1 MTSDRSRVERFIE
14 SLIAEIPLAGAS
26 LLIARG
32 ETVIYERTF
41 GAYDLTLRLTI
52 ASASKWLSAAV
63 IASLLDDGTL
73 HLDERASDYIES
85 FNGDKSS
92 ITLRQ
97 LLAHTSGLPRGEAPC
112 VDQLDVTLAD
122 CADAIA
128 HLPLDAAP
136 GATFAYGENS
146 YQVAAHMAEVA
157 TGKSWDDLFLERMAA
172 PLGLTATDY
181 GLRSREPG
189 YVRVSNPRIGSG
201 LRSTLGDYGRF
212 VRMIANRGVIEGR
225 RVLSEGTLALMAEDH
240 TFGAPVA
247 FSPNLLTPHGYGLGC
262 WRDRVDEQVRAL
274 QVSSPGAYGFTPW
287 VDVGLGLAGVL
298 LVRNA
303 YGRMA
308 APARELQRLVRE
320 VTSVS

>member
-1 MTSDRSRVERFIE
+1 MAHNFAPVERFVE

-32 ETVIYERTF
+32 EDVIYECAL
-41 GAYDLTLRLTI
+41 GAYDLTLRLPI

-63 IASLLDDGTL
+63 IATLIDDGTL

-85 FNGDKSS
+85 FDGDKSA
-92 ITLRQ
+92 ITMRQ
-97 LLAHTSGLPRGEAPC
+97 LLAHTSGLPKGEAPC
-112 VDQLDVTLAD
+112 VDQPETKLAE
-122 CADAIA
+122 CADVIA
-128 HLPLDAAP
+128 RLSLDAAP
-136 GATFAYGENS
+136 GVAFAYGENGF
-146 YQVAAHMAEVA
+146 QVAARMAEVA
-157 TGKSWDDLFLERMAA
+157 TGKSWDDLFTARMAT

-181 GLRSREPG
+181 GLRSRELG

-212 VRMIANRGVIEGR
+212 VRMIANGGTIEGR
-225 RVLSEGTLALMAEDH
+225 RVLREETLALMAEDH
-240 TFGAPVA
+240 TLGAPVA
-247 FSPNLLTPHGYGLGC
+247 FSPNLLMPHGYGLGC
-262 WRDRVDEQVRAL
+262 WRDRVDKQGRAL

-287 VDVGLGLAGVL
+287 VDVGIGLAGVL

-320 VTSVS
+320 AAAS